1 MRRQLL
7 LFILLFAV
15 KSLSAQ
21 VFDLGSTETFF
32 ADSLIDRH
40 TLIVPI
46 NNQSQLAILKGS
58 IVNKNNSFYQLAAD
72 KYKNEPSF
80 FDAFGGNSNG
90 FTAADIDLDGDL
102 DIFQY
107 CIFGQKNSLFINK
120 GNGVFEKSLKHENI
134 CFENN
139 AFHASFAD
147 VDLDGDPD
155 LLLTNTRIWNPKD
168 HPVFNKLFLNNGSGL
183 FQESADL
190 VFLMNQSN
198 TRGAGWSDID
208 NDGDLDLMF
217 LNFGSNC
224 TLTENLSNGKFM
236 FRHFISLNNKSA
248 VLAADFGDINNDGK
262 QDLVLTHVNQSISI
276 LLNKGDFK
284 FDLFNNNLTQS
295 EVCNG
300 SIRLIDLNNDGALDI
315 YSQPVIGKQHK
326 VAYQQPIEG
335 NWVKFKLRQDGS
347 NFFAIGAKVYVKTE
361 GKWQFQEL
369 QTKTGMPATHAF
381 DIHFGLANANIIDS
395 IKVIWTDGRT
405 NIYKDLKPNQ
415 NYLLTQNLTPQI
427 IPKFIQSVEK
437 KETLSDLAIQIHS
450 DSMKLGGV
458 FSVNISYQNIGL
470 LDQEISIELQTNEYC
485 KLVSAFP
492 KPNENKLQRIIW
504 NKINVP
510 AQASGN
516 IVLSMLFEDNIKSI
530 LSEQQLKAIIFP
542 LVGDEDK
549 SSNTSIKLQSII
561 WNPSE

>member
-1 MRRQLL
+1 MCRQLL
-7 LFILLFAV
+7 LFILLFEV
-15 KSLSAQ
+15 NSLSAQ
-21 VFDLGSTETFF
+21 VFNLGSTKTFF

-58 IVNKNNSFYQLAAD
+58 IVNKNNSFYQLYED
-72 KYKNEPSF
+72 NYHQVPSY
-80 FDAFGGNSNG
+80 FDSFGGNSNG

-102 DIFQY
+102 DLFQN
-107 CIFGQKNSLFINK
+107 CIFGQKNTLFINK

-134 CFENN
+134 CTENN

-155 LLLTNTRIWNPKD
+155 LLLTNTSIWNPKE

-217 LNFGSNC
+217 LNFGSAC
-224 TLTENLSNGKFM
+224 TLFENHSNGKFF
-236 FRHFISLNNKSA
+236 FRHFISLSNKSA
-248 VLAADFGDINNDGK
+248 VLAADFGDLNNDGR
-262 QDLVLTHVNQSISI
+262 QDLVLTHVNQSASI

-284 FDLFNNNLTQS
+284 FDLLNNILTQS

-315 YSQPVIGKQHK
+315 YSQSVIGNHHK
-326 VAYQQPIEG
+326 VAYQQPIQG
-335 NWVKFKLRQDGS
+335 NWVKFKLRQDGL

-369 QTKTGMPATHAF
+369 QTKTGMPATQTF
-381 DIHFGLANANIIDS
+381 DIHFGLASANIIDS
-395 IKVIWTDGRT
+395 VKVIWTDGRT
-405 NIYKDLKPNQ
+405 NIFKELNT
-415 NYLLTQNLTPQI
+415 NETYLLTQNLTPKI
-427 IPKFIQSVEK
+427 IPNSVQSVEK
-437 KETLSDLAIQIHS
+437 KETLRDLSIQLHS

-458 FSVNISYQNIGL
+458 FSVNISYQNNGL
-470 LDQEISIELQTNEYC
+470 LDQEISIELQTNEFC
-485 KLVSAFP
+485 KLISAFP

-504 NKINVP
+504 NKINLP
-510 AQASGN
+510 AHASGN
-516 IVLSMLFEDNIKSI
+516 IVLSMLFADNIKSI
-530 LSEQQLKAIIFP
+530 LSEQQLKAIIYP
-542 LVGDEDK
+542 LVSDEDK

-561 WNPSE
+561 WNPKE